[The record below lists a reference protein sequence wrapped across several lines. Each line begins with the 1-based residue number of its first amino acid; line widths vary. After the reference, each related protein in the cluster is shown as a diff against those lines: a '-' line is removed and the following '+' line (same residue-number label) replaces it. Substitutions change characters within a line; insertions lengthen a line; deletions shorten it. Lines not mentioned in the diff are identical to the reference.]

1 MVYDVGKVLWHQ
13 LPILL
18 RIDNRIFKICSLSK
32 TQFDINHNERQYG
45 RLVYAVFHKSTL
57 RNVMITKLKNFPQT
71 NNTCAGHCSQKIEK
85 TSDLHLPP
93 AYPNVFLHALL
104 HHPAHLSNTLPSL
117 ASHTP
122 PPASHSHRS
131 HEYFFHTHPYAHTS
145 RPPFSLLSPT
155 FLPHLPPA
163 LKFSLA
169 QSLLRSSSPSLNLSC
184 AQVLPRSSSPSLTT
198 YAMSPTGHTGIDFN
212 THAPC
217 TRSLC
222 SFSYL
227 SPNLLPP
234 LSLSLRARSG
244 FICSGKLQVGV
255 AICSATGRSFG

>member
-18 RIDNRIFKICSLSK
+18 GIDNRIFKICSLSK
-32 TQFDINHNERQYG
+32 AQFDIDHNERQYG
-45 RLVYAVFHKSTL
+45 RLVCAVFHKSTL

-93 AYPNVFLHALL
+93 AYPNVFSHALL

-117 ASHTP
+117 ASHT
-122 PPASHSHRS
+122 
-131 HEYFFHTHPYAHTS
+131 TS
-145 RPPFSLLSPT
+145 RIALPPVTWVFFSYPPLCTHLPPTSLPPFSHLSPT

-169 QSLLRSSSPSLNLSC
+169 QSLLRSSSPTLKFSRAHHLC
-184 AQVLPRSSSPSLTT
+184 YVPHRSHG
-198 YAMSPTGHTGIDFN
+198 Y
-212 THAPC
+212 
-217 TRSLC
+217 
-222 SFSYL
+222 
-227 SPNLLPP
+227 
-234 LSLSLRARSG
+234 
-244 FICSGKLQVGV
+244 
-255 AICSATGRSFG
+255 

>member
-32 TQFDINHNERQYG
+32 TQFDVNHNERQYG

-57 RNVMITKLKNFPQT
+57 CNVMITKLKNFPQT

-93 AYPNVFLHALL
+93 AYPNLFSHALL

-117 ASHTP
+117 ASHTTFRIALP
-122 PPASHSHRS
+122 PVTRVFFFIPTPMHTTPAYLSPI
-131 HEYFFHTHPYAHTS
+131 FL
-145 RPPFSLLSPT
+145 PPFSHLSLTPPART
-155 FLPHLPPA
+155 QVLPRSISLA

-169 QSLLRSSSPSLNLSC
+169 Q
-184 AQVLPRSSSPSLTT
+184 VLPRSPPMLCPPPVTRVLILIPTHLALAPSVRFHTSHPT
-198 YAMSPTGHTGIDFN
+198 YYY
-212 THAPC
+212 
-217 TRSLC
+217 R
-222 SFSYL
+222 YL
-227 SPNLLPP
+227 SH
-234 LSLSLRARSG
+234 
-244 FICSGKLQVGV
+244 
-255 AICSATGRSFG
+255 

>member
-1 MVYDVGKVLWHQ
+1 MVYDVGKVLWRQ

-18 RIDNRIFKICSLSK
+18 GIDNRIFKICSLSK
-32 TQFDINHNERQYG
+32 AQFDIDHNERQYG
-45 RLVYAVFHKSTL
+45 RLVCAVFHKSTL

-131 HEYFFHTHPYAHTS
+131 HGYFFHIHPYAHNS
-145 RPPFSLLSPT
+145 RPPLSHLSPT
-155 FLPHLPPA
+155 FFPPLSHTSRPH
-163 LKFSLA
+163 
-169 QSLLRSSSPSLNLSC
+169 SSSPSLNLSC
-184 AQVLPRSSSPSLTT
+184 AQVLPRSSSPTLTT
-198 YAMSPTGHTGIDFN
+198 YAMSPH
-212 THAPC
+212 
-217 TRSLC
+217 RSHG
-222 SFSYL
+222 Y
-227 SPNLLPP
+227 
-234 LSLSLRARSG
+234 
-244 FICSGKLQVGV
+244 
-255 AICSATGRSFG
+255 